1 MSRKDRLLNIPDFL
15 NDHSFVTVDTLSRH
29 FFISPPTVYRDLREL
44 EEQMLIIRGNGGA
57 MRISADRTSMP
68 LDIRRTIH
76 AKAKAA
82 IAHRAMELVRP
93 HTFLFLDASS
103 TTGYLIDCFSPS
115 LDLTVLTNGV
125 SAAVQLTQRGIRTYY
140 TGGRFFGSSTAAGGK
155 ISYDSLDRF
164 HIDML
169 FFSCYGVEP
178 KGAIVD
184 PSEEETLL
192 RRHLLR
198 RPITSVFLCDG
209 SKFGKGSIFR
219 VASLDQVDYMVT
231 DSPLP
236 PAYPLPRRGIL
247 VASQDGT

>member
-1 MSRKDRLLNIPDFL
+1 MSRKDRLLNILDFL

-103 TTGYLIDCFSPS
+103 TT
-115 LDLTVLTNGV
+115 LT
-125 SAAVQLTQRGIRTYY
+125 A
-140 TGGRFFGSSTAAGGK
+140 
-155 ISYDSLDRF
+155 
-164 HIDML
+164 
-169 FFSCYGVEP
+169 
-178 KGAIVD
+178 
-184 PSEEETLL
+184 
-192 RRHLLR
+192 
-198 RPITSVFLCDG
+198 SVPVW
-209 SKFGKGSIFR
+209 I
-219 VASLDQVDYMVT
+219 
-231 DSPLP
+231 
-236 PAYPLPRRGIL
+236 
-247 VASQDGT
+247 

>member
-1 MSRKDRLLNIPDFL
+1 MSRKDRLLNILDFL

-178 KGAIVD
+178 KGAIV
-184 PSEEETLL
+184 E
-192 RRHLLR
+192 
-198 RPITSVFLCDG
+198 
-209 SKFGKGSIFR
+209 
-219 VASLDQVDYMVT
+219 SL
-231 DSPLP
+231 
-236 PAYPLPRRGIL
+236 
-247 VASQDGT
+247 

>member
-1 MSRKDRLLNIPDFL
+1 MSRKDRLLNILDFL

-103 TTGYLIDCFSPS
+103 TTGYLIDCF
-115 LDLTVLTNGV
+115 N
-125 SAAVQLTQRGIRTYY
+125 II
-140 TGGRFFGSSTAAGGK
+140 
-155 ISYDSLDRF
+155 IS
-164 HIDML
+164 
-169 FFSCYGVEP
+169 
-178 KGAIVD
+178 
-184 PSEEETLL
+184 
-192 RRHLLR
+192 
-198 RPITSVFLCDG
+198 
-209 SKFGKGSIFR
+209 
-219 VASLDQVDYMVT
+219 
-231 DSPLP
+231 
-236 PAYPLPRRGIL
+236 
-247 VASQDGT
+247 